1 MCSKR
6 EWLMDA
12 LHTHTR
18 GTSTN
23 ALRYQFVYT
32 RSHLLNEKVVGGRW
46 MVVGCGSSA
55 DMMG

>member
-1 MCSKR
+1 
-6 EWLMDA
+6 MDA